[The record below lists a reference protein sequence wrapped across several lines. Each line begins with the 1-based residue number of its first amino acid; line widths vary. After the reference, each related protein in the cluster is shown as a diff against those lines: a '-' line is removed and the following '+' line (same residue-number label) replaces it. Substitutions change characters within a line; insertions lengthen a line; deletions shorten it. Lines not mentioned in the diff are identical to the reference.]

1 MQYLCRYR
9 CCIQIFKGK
18 LKYCCCC
25 GLISYI
31 ERFRPLIR
39 HEVDILISCSA
50 GTIRIFI
57 DNDARHIGAVR
68 YISHGKGVATVRYL
82 VVVFS
87 IQQVQRFIKVLANR
101 KGIFHGG
108 RDQRIACIQFR
119 ARMDNICPIQ
129 REPTI
134 DTAIVYRR
142 FGKAKALSHA
152 AGGGT
157 DHVLAVWA
165 SSWVD
170 IGCAA

>member
-1 MQYLCRYR
+1 M
-9 CCIQIFKGK
+9 
-18 LKYCCCC
+18 
-25 GLISYI
+25 
-31 ERFRPLIR
+31 
-39 HEVDILISCSA
+39 
-50 GTIRIFI
+50 
-57 DNDARHIGAVR
+57 
-68 YISHGKGVATVRYL
+68 RYL

-119 ARMDNICPIQ
+119 ASMDNICPIQ

-152 AGGGT
+152 AG
-157 DHVLAVWA
+157 
-165 SSWVD
+165 
-170 IGCAA
+170 